1 MKADPF
7 AFPHIT
13 QFSYFIGHLFLLWG
27 AVYLLFVR
35 KIGMTNVALRD
46 MMIFTT
52 IYHMIVFIINN
63 KLGSNYAYLIEP
75 PFTINYNFN
84 PYVYAFIVIILFNTI
99 LLLEYLMINFKFLNK
114 LKLIVTSLNIKEKYN
129 FIIFNL

>member
-1 MKADPF
+1 
-7 AFPHIT
+7 
-13 QFSYFIGHLFLLWG
+13 
-27 AVYLLFVR
+27 
-35 KIGMTNVALRD
+35 MTNVALRD

-114 LKLIVTSLNIKEKYN
+114 LKLIVTSFNI
-129 FIIFNL
+129 